1 MEAAAKAAAAEARN
15 AGVASGAVGGTNALS
30 AAKAEN
36 TNLRK
41 LGRRH
46 FSQKKNVSKTDL
58 IAAEN
63 LQCHS
68 KRQAEYQSTPTC
80 GL

>member
-41 LGRRH
+41 QGRRH
-46 FSQKKNVSKTDL
+46 WGKDGKTE
-58 IAAEN
+58 ATAQEN
-63 LQCHS
+63 NS
-68 KRQAEYQSTPTC
+68 MR
-80 GL
+80 